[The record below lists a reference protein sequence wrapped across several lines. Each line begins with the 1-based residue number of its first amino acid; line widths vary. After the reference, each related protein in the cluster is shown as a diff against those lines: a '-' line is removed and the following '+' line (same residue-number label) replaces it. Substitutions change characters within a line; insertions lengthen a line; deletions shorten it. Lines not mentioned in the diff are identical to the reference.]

1 MSWSIQEIARIAGT
15 TSRTLRHYE
24 QVGLLEPA
32 GRAPGGARRYDQ
44 EALIRLQRI
53 LLLRELGMGLAEIGG
68 ALRSEP
74 DAARALN
81 AHREQLRAEQD
92 LVERRLASLDR
103 TIHAIETGDSI
114 VAEDMFDGFD
124 HTRHKEEVERRWGE
138 EAYARGD
145 AWWRGLGPEAR
156 KEWQA
161 ELTTLNQE
169 WSAGASAGL
178 DPAGDDAQAIA
189 ARHADWLAGIPGT
202 PGHGT
207 GAPIKEYLVG
217 LAEMYVA
224 DERFAANYGGVKGAT
239 FVRDTLTV
247 YADRNL

>member
-24 QVGLLEPA
+24 QVGLLRPA

-44 EALIRLQRI
+44 DALVRLQRI
-53 LLLRELGMGLAEIGG
+53 LLLRDLGMGLSDIGG

-74 DAARALN
+74 DAARALT
-81 AHREQLRAEQD
+81 AHREQLRAERD

-103 TIHAIETGDSI
+103 TIDALRKGDSI
-114 VAEDMFDGFD
+114 MAEDMFDGFD
-124 HTRHKEEVERRWGE
+124 HTQHKEEVERRWGE
-138 EAYARGD
+138 EAYAQGD
-145 AWWRGLGPEAR
+145 AWWRGLGAEGQ
-156 KEWQA
+156 KEWKAQ
-161 ELTTLNQE
+161 LTALTQK
-169 WSAGASAGL
+169 WVDGAQAGL
-178 DPAGDDAQAIA
+178 DPAGDAAQALA
-189 ARHADWLAGIPGT
+189 AEHADWLAGVPGT

-207 GAPIKEYLVG
+207 GAPAKEYLVG

-224 DERFAANYGGVKGAT
+224 DERFAANYGGGEGAT
-239 FVRDTLTV
+239 FVRDALTV

>member
-44 EALIRLQRI
+44 DALVRLQRI
-53 LLLRELGMGLAEIGG
+53 LLLRDLGMGLSEIGD

-74 DAARALN
+74 DASRALA
-81 AHREQLRAEQD
+81 AHRDQLRAERD

-103 TIHAIETGDSI
+103 TIDAIEKGDSI
-114 VAEDMFDGFD
+114 MAEDMFDGFD
-124 HTRHKEEVERRWGE
+124 HTQHKEEVESRWGK
-138 EAYARGD
+138 EAYARSD
-145 AWWRGLGPEAR
+145 AWWRGLGP
-156 KEWQA
+156 QGQ
-161 ELTTLNQE
+161 QE
-169 WSAGASAGL
+169 WKARQEALAREWADGASAGL
-178 DPAGDDAQAIA
+178 DPAGDEAQAIA
-189 ARHADWLAGIPGT
+189 AKHADWLAGIPGT

-207 GAPIKEYLVG
+207 GAPAKDYLAG

-224 DERFAANYGGVKGAT
+224 DERFAANYGGAEGAV
-239 FVRDTLTV
+239 FVRDALTV

>member
-44 EALIRLQRI
+44 DALVRLQRI
-53 LLLRELGMGLAEIGG
+53 LLLRDLGMALADIGG

-74 DAARALN
+74 DAARALA
-81 AHREQLRAEQD
+81 AHREQLRAERD

-103 TIHAIETGDSI
+103 TIDAIEKGESI
-114 VAEDMFDGFD
+114 MAEDMFDGFD
-124 HTRHKEEVERRWGE
+124 HTQHKEEVERRWGK
-138 EAYARGD
+138 EAYAQGD
-145 AWWRGLGPEAR
+145 AWWRGLGPQGQKDWKA
-156 KEWQA
+156 K
-161 ELTTLNQE
+161 LTALNQE
-169 WSAGASAGL
+169 WIDGATAGL
-178 DPAGDDAQAIA
+178 DPAGDEAQAIA
-189 ARHADWLAGIPGT
+189 AKHADWLAGIPGT

-207 GAPIKEYLVG
+207 AAPAKEYLVG

-224 DERFAANYGGVKGAT
+224 DDRFAANYGGTEGAT
-239 FVRDTLTV
+239 FVRDTLTI